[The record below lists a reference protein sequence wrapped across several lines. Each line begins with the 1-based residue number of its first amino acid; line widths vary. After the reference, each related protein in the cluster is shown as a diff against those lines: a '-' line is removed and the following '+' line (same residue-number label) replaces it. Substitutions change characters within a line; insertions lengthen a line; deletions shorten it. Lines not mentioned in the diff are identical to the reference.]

1 MKNNPIIIGTA
12 LGMALFLFAPI
23 VAMMFFPKEC
33 ILPTFIGIAI
43 DILFV
48 VIGFRVF

>member
-1 MKNNPIIIGTA
+1 MRDNPILIGIT

-33 ILPTFIGIAI
+33 ILPTFLGIAI
-43 DILFV
+43 DIVFLLV
-48 VIGFRVF
+48 GFRIF